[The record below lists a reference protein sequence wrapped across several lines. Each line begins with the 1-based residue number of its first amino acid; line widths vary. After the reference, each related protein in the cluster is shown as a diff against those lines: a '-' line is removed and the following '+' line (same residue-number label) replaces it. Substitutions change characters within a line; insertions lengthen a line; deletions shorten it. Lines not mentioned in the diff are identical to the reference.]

1 MIKLFKNPLFLIGFV
16 FIFGLLTA
24 SFIYSHIVNNEVRQI
39 YHIYGEDHELV
50 DSAPIAP
57 RKEALLGT
65 DKLGY
70 DMLSKVL
77 IGAKFTILAALIIAL
92 LRMVISVPIGLIVG
106 TYFTNKKKY
115 LNSVVDA
122 FHFIPLTIIA
132 LYLLNPVLKMQPEG
146 FTYSF
151 IERMGIEILVLALLA
166 VPILSVLIGNEAGEL
181 LKSEYVNSAKTL
193 GGTKLHIIV
202 KHIVPIMKD
211 RFFIL
216 FGQQFVQ
223 TLIVMAHLGLFN
235 LYFGGTLVSFDKLGT
250 DPPQSITN
258 EWSGLIGGTK
268 IFLQWA
274 PWIPLTPI
282 ICFAL
287 TILAVTLMVEGFSN
301 VTTGRPVYF
310 KKRKKLNED
319 KMNKINIESRS
330 EPFKLMNK
338 SS

>member
-16 FIFGLLTA
+16 FIVGLVTA
-24 SFIYSHIVNNEVRQI
+24 SFIYSHIVNNEVKQI
-39 YHIYGEDHELV
+39 YHIYGEDNELV

-77 IGAKFTILAALIIAL
+77 IGAKFTILAALIIAI

-106 TYFTNKKKY
+106 TYFSKTKKY
-115 LNSVVDA
+115 LNSLVDA

-132 LYLLNPVLKMQPEG
+132 LYLLQPVLYMRPEG
-146 FTYSF
+146 FTYSLT
-151 IERMGIEILVLALLA
+151 ERMGIEILVLAILT

-181 LKSEYVNSAKTL
+181 LKSEYVISAKTL
-193 GGTKLHIIV
+193 GGSNLHIIV
-202 KHIVPIMKD
+202 KHIIPIMKD

-235 LYFGGTLVSFDKLGT
+235 LYFGGTLVSFDKMGT
-250 DPPQSITN
+250 DPPQSMTN

-287 TILAVTLMVEGFSN
+287 TILAVSFMVEGFSR

-310 KKRKKLNED
+310 KKRKKFNED
-319 KMNKINIESRS
+319 RMNKMDIESRS
-330 EPFKLMNK
+330 DQFKLLNK

>member
-1 MIKLFKNPLFLIGFV
+1 MSKLFKNPLFLIGFLFL
-16 FIFGLLTA
+16 FILVTV
-24 SFIYSHIVNNEVRQI
+24 SFIYSHAVNNEVRQI
-39 YHIYGEDHELV
+39 YHIYGEDNELV

-57 RKEALLGT
+57 RKEVLLGT

-77 IGAKFTILAALIIAL
+77 IGAKFTILAALVIAL
-92 LRMVISVPIGLIVG
+92 LRMVISVPLGLMLG
-106 TYFTNKKKY
+106 TYFTKTKKY
-115 LNSVVDA
+115 VNSLVDA

-132 LYLLNPVLKMQPEG
+132 LYLLGPVLYMQPEG
-146 FTYSF
+146 FSYSLT
-151 IERMGIEILVLALLA
+151 ERMGLEILVLALLT
-166 VPILSVLIGNEAGEL
+166 VPILSVLIGNETSEL
-181 LKSEYVNSAKTL
+181 LKSEYVMSAKTL
-193 GGTKLHIIV
+193 GGTRFHIIL
-202 KHIVPIMKD
+202 KHIVPILKD

-235 LYFGGTLVSFDKLGT
+235 LYFGGTLLSFDPMAA
-250 DPPQSITN
+250 DPPRSITN

-282 ICFAL
+282 VCFAL
-287 TILAVTLMVEGFSN
+287 TILAVTFMVEGFSR

-310 KKRKKLNED
+310 KKRKDRHNGKID
-319 KMNKINIESRS
+319 NKSVENKSNQ
-330 EPFKLMNK
+330 FQLLNK